1 MFAVELISLNI
12 VTKYKTSQGHS
23 SNLRSWCAQPGQLEN
38 LLKAGLFTILLCWW
52 LLDDEDHWNQFHK
65 QEPVSKYKTFP
76 SLWNHILTC
85 SRYLDSR
92 NFNEATHYRSFMAFI
107 TFPLVHMDTIV
118 CPRRIRLL
126 TEWLSVQFS
135 RSVISDSLWLH
146 GLLYARLPC
155 PSPTAGVYSNSCS

>member
-1 MFAVELISLNI
+1 MFAVGLIALNI
-12 VTKYKTSQGHS
+12 VTTYKTSQGHS
-23 SNLRSWCAQPGQLEN
+23 SNPRSWCAQPGQLEN
-38 LLKAGLFTILLCWW
+38 LLKAFSLFYYAGGFWMMRTVGIK
-52 LLDDEDHWNQFHK
+52 FHK

-92 NFNEATHYRSFMAFI
+92 NFTEATHYRSFMAFI
-107 TFPLVHMDTIV
+107 SFPLVHMDTIDV
-118 CPRRIRLL
+118 CPRRILL
-126 TEWLSVQFS
+126 LIEWLSVQFS
-135 RSVISDSLWLH
+135 CSVVSDSLWLH